1 MIIDFAFVLVVLL
14 ALSGTI
20 LLADRLWL
28 RARRPAGAREPVPVD
43 YARSFFPVILLVLVL
58 RSFLYEPF
66 RIPSDSMMPTLV
78 QGDFIFVNKWRY
90 GLRLPV
96 VNTRIVDIGSP
107 QRGDVI
113 VFRKPTEPS
122 VTFIKRLVGL
132 PGDVVRVTERGV
144 FVNGTPLPVRM
155 NGLYEGPKESL
166 YPFTVV
172 AAERLGTEDHR
183 IMLDPARPA
192 ALGEWRVP
200 EGHYFF
206 MGDNRNNSRDSRFP
220 EVGFVPEANI
230 IGRAVVIWLSFSPDR
245 GRLFLWERMGT
256 GIH

>member
-14 ALSGTI
+14 ALSGAI
-20 LLADRLWL
+20 LLLDRFVL
-28 RARRPAGAREPVPVD
+28 RPRRAAGAREPVAVD

-96 VNTRIVDIGSP
+96 LNTRIVPIGEP
-107 QRGDVI
+107 ERGDVI

-132 PGDVVRVTERGV
+132 PGDVIRVTDRQV
-144 FVNGTPLPVRM
+144 FVNGVPQPVALT
-155 NGLYEGPKESL
+155 GTYEGPKESL

-172 AAERLGTEDHR
+172 AEERLGTADHR
-183 IMLDPARPA
+183 IMLDPVRPTA
-192 ALGEWRVP
+192 PGEWRVP
-200 EGHYFF
+200 AGQYFF

-220 EVGFVPEANI
+220 EVGFVPAGNI
-230 IGRAVVIWLSFSPDR
+230 VGQAVVIWLSFSPDP
-245 GRLFLWERMGT
+245 GKLVLWDRIGS
-256 GIH
+256 GIR